1 MIIVIR
7 SDLTPYSKQNT
18 AAAMSFIN
26 ELRKRKEENDSKGDE
41 ESADGT
47 IQFKRVKIS
56 TKF

>member
-26 ELRKRKEENDSKGDE
+26 QLRKRKEENDSKGDE
-41 ESADGT
+41 ESADGK
-47 IQFKRVKIS
+47 IQFKRVKIN
-56 TKF
+56 